1 MNTVYFPRICAAL
14 VLGGFFL
21 PWVNVDFL
29 GLKKT
34 ISGIEWATTQSANGS
49 HNYGVLIAPILA
61 IVAAVIHTK
70 RNYVFLSIAS
80 ALVLLLVGPIQ
91 LKEGATELGVS
102 RGIGLWVSLIG
113 LAGMIV
119 AADFLTAGPTL
130 KEKSKMM
137 RRRKKPKSDS

>member
-1 MNTVYFPRICAAL
+1 M
-14 VLGGFFL
+14 
-21 PWVNVDFL
+21 
-29 GLKKT
+29 
-34 ISGIEWATTQSANGS
+34 
-49 HNYGVLIAPILA
+49 
-61 IVAAVIHTK
+61 IHTK

-80 ALVLLLVGPIQ
+80 ALVLLLIGPIQ

-119 AADFLTAGPTL
+119 AADFLTADPTL

-137 RRRKKPKSDS
+137 RRRKKPKPDS